1 MERTFQKLGCS
12 KGRGSK
18 VRKEMVS
25 VAGGLG
31 GGWRWSR
38 MFPRLE
44 QNVHDKAASH
54 RKSRERDQWTF
65 NTR

>member
-31 GGWRWSR
+31 GGGGGAGC
-38 MFPRLE
+38 FLG
-44 QNVHDKAASH
+44 
-54 RKSRERDQWTF
+54 
-65 NTR
+65 

>member
-31 GGWRWSR
+31 GVAV
-38 MFPRLE
+38 E
-44 QNVHDKAASH
+44 QDVSSARAECS
-54 RKSRERDQWTF
+54 
-65 NTR
+65 